1 MIKWLKPAVD
11 YISKWVEFQLRQH
24 EQPGCVVAISHK
36 GRIVLEEAFGYA
48 DMVKGLP
55 LTPRHRFRIAS
66 HSKSFTAAGIMKLRE
81 KDKLRLDDRV
91 GRYVND
97 LHLAVA
103 QVTIAQ
109 LLSHSAGIVRDG
121 PDSGQFVDRRPFLN
135 AQELKAQLKAGPT
148 IEPNTRF
155 KYSNHGYGLLG
166 FIIEAVTGEPY
177 RSWIKR
183 EIVDEAGLEETI
195 PDMPLPKGTPF
206 AQGHSSK
213 LPLGKRVIIPGEY
226 STHAI
231 APAGGFVSTAQDLVR
246 YFEQL
251 SPKAKRSVLSVAS
264 RREMVRKQWRDP
276 YSSLE
281 RYYGFGIISGSLRG
295 WDWFGHSGGLQG
307 YVSQTR
313 VLPEQELV
321 LSVLTN
327 ANDGF
332 AHFWLEGA
340 IHILRAFAEN
350 GAPLRKVSG
359 WTGRWWTLWG
369 AIDLVPMGKK
379 VLVASPAYFNPFM
392 DASEL
397 EIRGRD
403 AGRIAL
409 AGGYASHGEPVRL
422 IRNNRNNI
430 QEVWLGGAKLLP
442 EAKVVRE
449 IKLRYQKRR
458 QRRRVSL
465 GSTEP

>member
-1 MIKWLKPAVD
+1 MVKWLKPALD
-11 YISKWVEFQLRQH
+11 YIPRWVEFQIRQH
-24 EQPGCVVAISHK
+24 EQPGCVIAISHQ
-36 GRIVLEEAFGYA
+36 GQMVLEEAFGYA
-48 DMVKGLP
+48 DIVKGLP
-55 LTPRHRFRIAS
+55 LTPRHRFRVAS

-97 LHLAVA
+97 LHPAVGQVSIA
-103 QVTIAQ
+103 QV
-109 LLSHSAGIVRDG
+109 LSHSAGIVRDG
-121 PDSGQFVDRRPFLN
+121 PDSGQYSHRRPFLN
-135 AQELKAQLKAGPT
+135 ALELKAQLKAAPT

-166 FIIEAVTGEPY
+166 FIIEAVTGEAY
-177 RSWIKR
+177 LSWIKR
-183 EIVDEAGLEETI
+183 EIVDAAGLEETI
-195 PDMPLPKGTPF
+195 PDMPLPRGTPF

-213 LPLGKRVIIPGEY
+213 LPLGRRVIIPGEY
-226 STHAI
+226 STNAI

-246 YFEQL
+246 YFAQL
-251 SPKAKRSVLSVAS
+251 SPKAKRSVLSVGS

-276 YSSLE
+276 HSSLE
-281 RYYGFGIISGSLRG
+281 RYYGFGIISGNLRG

-313 VLPEQELV
+313 VLPEQELA

-340 IHILRAFAEN
+340 IHILRAFAQN
-350 GAPLRKVSG
+350 GAPLRSVSG
-359 WTGRWWTLWG
+359 WTGRWWTLYG

-379 VLVASPAYFNPFM
+379 VLVASPAYFNPLI

-397 EIRGRD
+397 EVRGRD
-403 AGRIAL
+403 SGRIAL
-409 AGGYASHGEPVRL
+409 AGGYGSHGEPVRL
-422 IRNNRNNI
+422 IRNKRNDI
-430 QEVWLGGAKLLP
+430 QEVWLGGTKFLP
-442 EAKVVRE
+442 EAKVVKE
-449 IKLRYQKRR
+449 IKLRYQNRR
-458 QRRRVSL
+458 QPR
-465 GSTEP
+465 THK